1 MLCQSAGREPLQRWE
16 MDIRRTHGASQIPR
30 PRLPGHI
37 LRTATSPE
45 PWTRHLVV
53 YLSVLRSR

>member
-16 MDIRRTHGASQIPR
+16 MDTKRTHGASQIPR

-45 PWTRHLVV
+45 VWTRRRLVV
-53 YLSVLRSR
+53 